1 MLDEPQSEYGFTLL
15 ELIITLAIG
24 AILLSLAMPSF
35 RSIMGDSAITGTAN
49 DFVFALQTARS
60 EAIKRSGVVGMCAS
74 PDPLAADATCGGG
87 YNGGWLIYSDVN
99 NDGDRDDP
107 ADPLILQVEARNS
120 GFAFTPSATF
130 AGADQQIHFS
140 GSGGSINAAGVPL
153 SGTITI
159 DYADEQR
166 VVTVSANGRIS
177 TAAP

>member
-1 MLDEPQSEYGFTLL
+1 MLDEPQHEYGFTLL

-35 RSIMGDSAITGTAN
+35 RSIMGDSAMTGTAN

-60 EAIKRSGVVGMCAS
+60 EAIKRSADVGMCAS
-74 PDPLAADATCGGG
+74 SDPLAVDATCSGG
-87 YNGGWLIYSDVN
+87 YNGGWLVYADVN
-99 NDGDRDDP
+99 SDGDRDNPD
-107 ADPLILQVEARNS
+107 DPLILQVEARNN

-130 AGADQQIHFS
+130 AGTDQQIFFS
-140 GSGGSINAAGVPL
+140 NSGGSVSSAGIPL

-177 TAAP
+177 TTTP

>member
-15 ELIITLAIG
+15 ELIITMAIG

-35 RSIMGDSAITGTAN
+35 RSMMGDSAMTGTAN
-49 DFVFALQTARS
+49 DFVFALQAARS

-74 PDPLAADATCGGG
+74 AAPLVDDATCAGG
-87 YNGGWLIYSDVN
+87 YNGGWLVYADLNS
-99 NDGDRDDP
+99 DGDRDDP
-107 ADPLILQVEARNS
+107 LEPLILQVEARNT
-120 GFAFTPSATF
+120 GFTFTPSSTF
-130 AGADQQIHFS
+130 TGADQQIHFS
-140 GSGGSINAAGVPL
+140 SSGGSINSTGIPL

-177 TAAP
+177 TATP